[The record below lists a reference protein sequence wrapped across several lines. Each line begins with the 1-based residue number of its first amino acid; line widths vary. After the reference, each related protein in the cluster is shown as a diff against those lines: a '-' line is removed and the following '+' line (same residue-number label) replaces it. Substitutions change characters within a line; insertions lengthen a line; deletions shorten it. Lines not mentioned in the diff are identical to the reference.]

1 MDQSKQCYVQEPYQ
15 NRTILSEPLEMRT
28 CNAGIKSSA
37 LTKSEWASVDEMSF
51 LVYSWIGQNDRD
63 GVQKDAIK
71 FHLHVPEFDSL
82 GRLSNGSKE

>member
-1 MDQSKQCYVQEPYQ
+1 
-15 NRTILSEPLEMRT
+15 MRT

-51 LVYSWIGQNDRD
+51 LVYSWIGQND

-71 FHLHVPEFDSL
+71 FHLYVPEFDSL
-82 GRLSNGSKE
+82 